1 MAIPEYQFKLQQC
14 QVIAP
19 NVKHFVG
26 EIETNHAWTFTAG
39 QFITILFEHDGKV
52 LRRSYSVAN
61 PPHGNKIEFT
71 ASFVEGGPGSAYLF
85 SRNPGD
91 AITVTGPFGRLI
103 LKPEDNQY
111 QRFIFIG
118 TSTGITPYRS
128 MLPNIATQ
136 LKQHPHF
143 QVEIIQGVQKF
154 ENILFSNDF
163 DTFCQQHH
171 EARFSVALSRQT
183 EGLAKTEF
191 DIHHGHVQDVL
202 MKKNPNPSTDLI
214 YLCGNPKMIDDTF
227 ELLKTH
233 GFSIQQIIREKYLSR

>member
-14 QVIAP
+14 QSIAP

-26 EIETNHAWTFTAG
+26 EIEAGHAWTFTAG
-39 QFITILFEHDGKV
+39 QFITILFEHDGKI

-103 LKPEDNQY
+103 LKPKDDQY
-111 QRFIFIG
+111 QRLIFIG

-128 MLPNIATQ
+128 MLPNIATR

-163 DTFCQQHH
+163 NTFCQQHPT
-171 EARFSVALSRQT
+171 ARFSVALSRQVESMPT
-183 EGLAKTEF
+183 TEF
-191 DIHHGHVQDVL
+191 DIYHGHVQDVL

-227 ELLKTH
+227 ELLKTQ